1 MTIDQLTVAVA
12 VFVAAT
18 VYMVVG
24 FGFAL
29 MAVPLMTLAIPIERA
44 VVVLALLAVFSTGT
58 QAWTLRRHVRRPLAR
73 RLVVAAYL
81 GMPLGLLMLDTID
94 ENVLQIVLGTGVI
107 IATVV
112 LAYDLTLDHVGSKLD
127 YAAGFLSGVASTSIG
142 TNGPPLVFDL
152 QSRRLAPDEFRATIA
167 VVFVLGNAFTIS
179 LFVASGKVTGE
190 ALTTA
195 AVALPA
201 LAMGTAGGRLIQPR
215 VSPHRFR
222 SLVLGLL
229 LTTGVLVVARAI

>member
-1 MTIDQLTVAVA
+1 MSIDQVTVAVA
-12 VFVAAT
+12 VFVAAA
-18 VYMVVG
+18 VYVVVG

-44 VVVLALLAVFSTGT
+44 VVVLALLALFSTGT

-73 RLVVAAYL
+73 RLVVAAYV
-81 GMPLGLLMLDTID
+81 GMPLGVVLLDTVD
-94 ENVLQIVLGTGVI
+94 ERALQVALGVGVI
-107 IATVV
+107 VATVV
-112 LAYDLTLDHVGSKLD
+112 LAYDITLDHVGPKLD

-167 VVFVLGNAFTIS
+167 VVFTLGNAFTIS
-179 LFVASGKVTGE
+179 LFIVAGKVTGE
-190 ALTTA
+190 ALVTA
-195 AVALPA
+195 AIALPA
-201 LAMGTAGGRLIQPR
+201 LVAGTAVGRLLQPR
-215 VSPHRFR
+215 VSPRSFR

-229 LTTGVLVVARAI
+229 LTTGVLVIVRAI